1 MSTTTISK
9 HGHACIRLEKDGQ
22 VLVLDPGAFSDPA
35 ALDGAGAVLITHEH
49 VDHVVP
55 DKLAAALAAAPELE
69 VWAPAVVVDQL
80 VAAGAPAG
88 RLHAVTE
95 GDTFTAVGFEV
106 QAVGNRHAV
115 IHPSIPVVANAAYLV
130 DGVVLHPGDSFTPP
144 PAGVNVEVLLLPVS
158 APWMKLS
165 EAADYLQAVAP
176 RVAVPIHDAILSDAG
191 LGLVDRVIPQVTG
204 GITDYR
210 RLAAGDTLTV

>member
-1 MSTTTISK
+1 MSTTVSK

-22 VLVLDPGAFSDPA
+22 VLVLDPGGFSDPA
-35 ALDGAGAVLITHEH
+35 AIDGAGAVLITHEH

-55 DKLAAALAAAPELE
+55 DRLTAALAAAPERQ
-69 VWAPAVVVDQL
+69 VWAPGVVVDQL
-80 VAAGAPAG
+80 VAAGAPAD

-95 GDTFTAVGFEV
+95 GDTFTAEGFEV
-106 QAVGNRHAV
+106 QVVGHDHAV
-115 IHPSIPVVANAAYLV
+115 IHPSIPVVANVAYLV

-144 PAGVNVEVLLLPVS
+144 PAGVHVEVLLLPVS

-176 RVAVPIHDAILSDAG
+176 GIAVPIHDAILSDAG
-191 LGLVDRVIPQVTG
+191 LGLVDRVLPQVTG
-204 GITDYR
+204 GIAEYR
-210 RLAAGDTLTV
+210 RLRAGDTLTV

>member
-1 MSTTTISK
+1 MSTTISK

-22 VLVLDPGAFSDPA
+22 VLVLDPGVFSDPA
-35 ALDGAGAVLITHEH
+35 TLDGAGAVLITHEH

-55 DKLAAALAAAPELE
+55 DRLTAALAAAPDLQ
-69 VWAPAVVVDQL
+69 VWAPGVVVDQL
-80 VAAGAPAG
+80 VAAGAPAD

-95 GDTFTAVGFEV
+95 GDTFTAAGFEV
-106 QAVGNRHAV
+106 QVVGHDHAV

-144 PAGVNVEVLLLPVS
+144 PAGVHVEVLLLPVS

-204 GITDYR
+204 GVAEYR
-210 RLAAGDTLTV
+210 RLGAGETLSV